1 MITIDPDRQ
10 KLDALG
16 DHAYRLGMIFGAEAE
31 RALDPSRQTEFFQ
44 LFDRCFTALR
54 LSIALKLRLN
64 RPAPAL
70 RAEVAR
76 ETPADPSE
84 REGSARYYDR
94 DRDRESEP
102 ASLPLLLKTLN
113 GVVADAA
120 RLPGP
125 EAAVLPGLRDLLA
138 AIASAPKPVTPIP
151 VTPIPVTPKPVTPKP
166 VTPKPVTPKP
176 VTSAPATLVRAAAPP
191 GAGLRARL
199 ASSTTAPVLTLQ
211 PLPGPALRGAL
222 PLRPA
227 TGPPR
232 R

>member
-31 RALDPSRQTEFFQ
+31 RALDPSRRTEFFQ

-138 AIASAPKPVTPIP
+138 AIASAPKPVTP
-151 VTPIPVTPKPVTPKP
+151 KP

>member
-138 AIASAPKPVTPIP
+138 AIASAPKPVTP
-151 VTPIPVTPKPVTPKP
+151 KP